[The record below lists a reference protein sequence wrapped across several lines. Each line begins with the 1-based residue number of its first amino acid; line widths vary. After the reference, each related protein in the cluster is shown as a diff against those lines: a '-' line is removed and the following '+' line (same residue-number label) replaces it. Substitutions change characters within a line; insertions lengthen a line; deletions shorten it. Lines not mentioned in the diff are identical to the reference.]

1 MPSTKPETIS
11 KPTHRIGSA
20 NVVLR
25 SKRKTK
31 KDQLVK
37 LLRAKRGVAVC
48 TLSEKLGW
56 QKHTTRAAL
65 TRLRQSGFELIVL
78 RSSKD
83 KPTRYRIAA
92 DPSMVGQL
100 EPEFK
105 HNA

>member
-1 MPSTKPETIS
+1 MPSSKPETIN

-20 NVVLR
+20 KSVLR

-65 TRLRQSGFELIVL
+65 SRLRRSGFELIVL